1 MPSKLPS
8 GNALVRLCSQLLRLR
23 PGRPTFGPV
32 QMVFAVAALL
42 LGLFLYAGVQTASHT
57 FRLQSEVDDLQVEV
71 YDLRVQRAELEGLRE
86 YLRSDEYVEAV
97 ARAEFGLVRAGET
110 AVVVDA
116 AGDDHPER
124 PTREPGQRWW
134 EALFDR

>member
-1 MPSKLPS
+1 
-8 GNALVRLCSQLLRLR
+8 
-23 PGRPTFGPV
+23 
-32 QMVFAVAALL
+32 MVFAVAALL
-42 LGLFLYAGVQTASHT
+42 LGLFLYAGVQTAAQTHRLRT
-57 FRLQSEVDDLQVEV
+57 EVDVLQSEV
-71 YDLRVQRAELEGLRE
+71 YDLRVQRAELDGLRT

-97 ARAEFGLVRAGET
+97 ARSEFGLVRPGET

-116 AGDDHPER
+116 AGDDHHGP

>member
-1 MPSKLPS
+1 MPIRLP
-8 GNALVRLCSQLLRLR
+8 GGALLRALIR
-23 PGRPTFGPV
+23 PLSHLPARPSFGPV

-42 LGLFLYAGVQTASHT
+42 LGLFLYAGVQTATHT
-57 FRLQSEVDDLQVEV
+57 NRLRSDVDDLQAEV
-71 YDLRVQRAELEGLRE
+71 YDLRVQRSELEGLRW

-97 ARAEFGLVRAGET
+97 ARAEFGLVRPGET

-116 AGDDHPER
+116 AGDDHPDR
-124 PTREPGQRWW
+124 PSREPGQRWW